1 MHDTTF
7 PFLLAVPEMHNFLV
21 IIVVTKM
28 IANILNTSNSAS
40 ITEVGNI
47 KGRENERQRKESLMV
62 SRTPEK
68 GFWEEHF
75 FLTRSLLLSSL
86 VTSATL
92 KAPCAQVPTVGG
104 GQPSP
109 SPRVLTFV

>member
-7 PFLLAVPEMHNFLV
+7 PFLLAVPEIHNFLV

-28 IANILNTSNSAS
+28 IANILNTSNSAN
-40 ITEVGNI
+40 ITELGNI

-62 SRTPEK
+62 SRTPKK

-104 GQPSP
+104 
-109 SPRVLTFV
+109 